1 MVTFSVEERPSLGYI
16 FFFFSFQKKNYLCNY
31 NFNPVK
37 LLIAKTSQQTSIIA
51 AGYLH
56 ENNNNFYK

>member
-1 MVTFSVEERPSLGYI
+1 MVTFSMEERPSLGYT
-16 FFFFSFQKKNYLCNY
+16 FFFPFKKNYLCNY
-31 NFNPVK
+31 NSNPVK

>member
-1 MVTFSVEERPSLGYI
+1 MVVTFSMEERPSLGFTI
-16 FFFFSFQKKNYLCNY
+16 FLFQKKKHLCNY
-31 NFNPVK
+31 NSNPAK

-56 ENNNNFYK
+56 ENSNNFYK

>member
-1 MVTFSVEERPSLGYI
+1 MTFSMEERPSLGHT
-16 FFFFSFQKKNYLCNY
+16 FFFSFQKKNYLCNY
-31 NFNPVK
+31 NSNPVK
-37 LLIAKTSQQTSIIA
+37 LLIAMTSEQTSIIA

>member
-1 MVTFSVEERPSLGYI
+1 MTFSMEKRPSLGFTI
-16 FFFFSFQKKNYLCNY
+16 FLFKKKNIYLCNY
-31 NFNPVK
+31 NSNPAK

-56 ENNNNFYK
+56 ENINNF